1 MIECSMEAAMEQI
14 VSTRSTGV
22 IAATALRVG
31 QMLEN
36 TGHVMKALTVYHT
49 AISRIERI
57 DSFRAED
64 YYENGPSPANP
75 YYRYWYE
82 RTNDADALE
91 VAERLDRLYHQ
102 LGLHG
107 YAHQQR
113 RVRWGYELSF
123 RGVYS
128 ACM

>member
-1 MIECSMEAAMEQI
+1 MENAMETI
-14 VSTRSTGV
+14 MTTRSTGV

-31 QMLEN
+31 QILKN
-36 TGHVMKALTVYHT
+36 TGHIMKALTLYH
-49 AISRIERI
+49 AAVHRIELI
-57 DSFRAED
+57 DSYRAED

-75 YYRYWYE
+75 HYRYWCE

-91 VAERLDRLYHQ
+91 VAEQLDKLYHK

-113 RVRWGYELSF
+113 RVRWGYEISF